1 MSLTSSITSSI
12 RSSLTYLT
20 SSRTLLASS
29 RTLLA
34 STRATSCTT
43 SLTTSLR
50 PSLTTSL
57 TPSPTALLAPSLT
70 TPLAPP
76 PLTTS
81 PTSPVKPPSPPQSPK
96 PSSSRPSSPVSR
108 LALSLTLAPLLLALA
123 PTAFAGGE
131 TRPWRRRK
139 EAARTAALAARDGA
153 SEAFLRLDTAQRDMM
168 LSLETVRAVRGA
180 RGTEDALR
188 SFAAVSLHIDEASAA
203 YIGLMDR
210 HPLDNELETQ
220 EYEDARRELDDTAR
234 KLDAVREELDRFGTS
249 LGPILAQAEQ
259 ALAQLPPAVDRAR
272 RAAAAAAQAVADTER
287 AGLGAA
293 TLTTRLAEIRTDLTE
308 LDRGPAALGIPGT
321 LDVAARIESAAAEL
335 RAEAER
341 LPKQRE
347 EVTNRLS
354 SLRTR
359 TQALESRLATVEP
372 ALHRL
377 RTGYAQSCWTDLE
390 QVPAKV
396 RQALGIAQARLEE
409 AGGAA
414 GRGEYAD
421 AVSRLATARA
431 TLKGADEAM
440 ASVHDRLT
448 GLEEVA
454 RDPEAELERTRF
466 ALRDAQRL
474 ALGGR
479 ANAEERYAQR
489 LDALV
494 YRLEAIAGEPE
505 KHRPDWWRFLSE
517 TRAIR
522 AEVTETV
529 QIIREDRAGPG
540 TR

>member
-1 MSLTSSITSSI
+1 LSLTWPIRTSTKPPTGSPIKSPTTTPITSSI
-12 RSSLTYLT
+12 RSALTL
-20 SSRTLLASS
+20 
-29 RTLLA
+29 
-34 STRATSCTT
+34 
-43 SLTTSLR
+43 
-50 PSLTTSL
+50 
-57 TPSPTALLAPSLT
+57 
-70 TPLAPP
+70 PLPL
-76 PLTTS
+76 PLTL
-81 PTSPVKPPSPPQSPK
+81 P
-96 PSSSRPSSPVSR
+96 
-108 LALSLTLAPLLLALA
+108 LTLAPLLLALA

-139 EAARTAALAARDGA
+139 DAARTAALAARDAA

-188 SFAAVSLHIDEASAA
+188 SFAAVSLRIDEASAA

-210 HPLDNELETQ
+210 HPLDAELETN

-249 LGPILAQAEQ
+249 LGPILAQAEH

-293 TLTTRLAEIRTDLTE
+293 TLTTRLTAIRTDLTE

-321 LDVAARIESAAAEL
+321 LEVAARIETAAADL
-335 RAEAER
+335 RTEAER

-359 TQALESRLATVEP
+359 TQALESRLTTVEP

-377 RTGYAQSCWTDLE
+377 RTDYTQSCWTDLE

-396 RQALGIAQARLEE
+396 RQALGVAHARLEE
-409 AGGAA
+409 AGAAA
-414 GRGEYAD
+414 GRGEYTD
-421 AVSRLATARA
+421 AASRLATARA

-479 ANAEERYAQR
+479 ANAEERYARR

-494 YRLEAIAGEPE
+494 YRLEAIAAEPG

-522 AEVTETV
+522 AEVAETV
-529 QIIREDRAGPG
+529 QVIREDRAGPG